1 MIKILHTADWHLGKM
16 LYKYALNEDIILF
29 FDWLEAYIITEKID
43 VLLVSGDIFDLA
55 NPASRDIKLYYNFL
69 HRLTLTGVKTIITGG
84 NHDSVSLLNAP
95 ATLLTSLNISVI
107 GGVPEDF
114 YNQLIPI
121 ENKNKETVAVV
132 LAVPF

>member
-1 MIKILHTADWHLGKM
+1 MSKPSSP
-16 LYKYALNEDIILF
+16 EC
-29 FDWLEAYIITEKID
+29 
-43 VLLVSGDIFDLA
+43 
-55 NPASRDIKLYYNFL
+55 
-69 HRLTLTGVKTIITGG
+69 